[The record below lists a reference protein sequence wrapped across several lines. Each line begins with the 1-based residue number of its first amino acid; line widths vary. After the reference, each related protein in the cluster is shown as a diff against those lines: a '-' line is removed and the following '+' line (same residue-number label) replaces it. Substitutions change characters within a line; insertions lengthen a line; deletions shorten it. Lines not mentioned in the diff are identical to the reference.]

1 MQSLTQ
7 RTGWFFLAI
16 GGLWTAL
23 AAPAYLLAGL
33 PGLEGLT
40 YAALLCFVPG
50 LAVIYM
56 AADCH
61 ASAPREVWFVF
72 GGTLL
77 RMMVGLGGALAVRFL
92 RPELNF
98 WEFLVWLV
106 IFYSVTLF
114 FEIFLILKPASIRSS

>member
-1 MQSLTQ
+1 M
-7 RTGWFFLAI
+7 
-16 GGLWTAL
+16 
-23 AAPAYLLAGL
+23 
-33 PGLEGLT
+33 
-40 YAALLCFVPG
+40 PG

-56 AADCH
+56 AADYR
-61 ASAPREVWFVF
+61 ASAPREVWMVF

-77 RMMVGLGGALAVRFL
+77 RMTAGVGRGALAVSHIL

-114 FEIFLILKPASIRSS
+114 FEISLILKPASLRNS